1 MCGIFCYVGCTLK
14 PIDLQEN
21 FSRIENRGPDY
32 SVLQSIHNVHLGFHR
47 LSINDLSESG
57 HQPFI
62 HDEIYLICN
71 GEIYNHKNL
80 QQKYNM
86 KTKSDSDCEVIL
98 YMYQKFGFDETCRQ
112 LDGVFSLIIYNSK
125 SNKLFVGRD
134 PYGVRPLFIGCNA
147 HEELF
152 LSSEMKSIHDKTI
165 YTKQFKPGHSLEI
178 DLTNGNKIFRNYYD
192 FTYKIDRLRET
203 DFILAGIKNKLIS
216 AVKKRLLSDR
226 PIGALLSGG
235 LDSSLIAGIISR
247 IYKDNNI
254 KTEFNT
260 FGIGIKGAT
269 DLEYSQRVADY
280 IGSKH
285 HQIVCTE
292 EDFLNAIPEVIYSIE
307 SYDITTVRASVGN
320 YLVGKYIKENTDI
333 TVVFNGDGSDEQSG
347 YYYLRNAPNEDDFQ
361 QECMKLLREIHYFD
375 VLRSD
380 RSVSSQWSLEAR
392 TPFLDKEFVKFYMTI
407 DPKLKMYSE
416 NKIEKFLLRKAF
428 ESTKIIP
435 EEVLWRPKE
444 AFSDGCS
451 SENRSWHKIIQEHVD
466 KLITDEEFYLNKDFF
481 TFNPPKTKESYW
493 YRKLF
498 EEYYPHKSNVI
509 PHFWLPNWSS
519 EIDPS
524 ARELKSSLNKFEN
537 GL

>member
-1 MCGIFCYVGCTLK
+1 MCGIFCYVGDSIK
-14 PIDLQEN
+14 PIYLQEN
-21 FSRIENRGPDY
+21 FSKIENRGPDY
-32 SVLQSIHNVHLGFHR
+32 SVLQSIHNVQLGFHR

-80 QQKYNM
+80 QQKYNIQ
-86 KTKSDSDCEVIL
+86 TKSESDCEVIL

-147 HEELF
+147 YDELF

-292 EDFLNAIPEVIYSIE
+292 EDFLNAIPKVIYSIE

-347 YYYLRNAPNEDDFQ
+347 YYYLRNAPNEGDFQ

-416 NKIEKFLLRKAF
+416 NKIEKYLLRKAF
-428 ESTKIIP
+428 ESTNIIP
-435 EEVLWRPKE
+435 KEVLWRPKE

-451 SENRSWHKIIQEHVD
+451 SEKRSWHKIIQEHVNE
-466 KLITDEEFYLNKDFF
+466 LITDEEFYLNKDFF

-498 EEYYPHKSNVI
+498 AGYYPHKSNVI

>member
-1 MCGIFCYVGCTLK
+1 MCGIFCYVGSSLK

-21 FSRIENRGPDY
+21 FSRIEDRGPDY
-32 SVLQSIHNVHLGFHR
+32 SILQSVDDVVLGFHR
-47 LSINDLSESG
+47 LAINDLSESG

-62 HDEIYLICN
+62 YDEIYLICN
-71 GEIYNHKNL
+71 GEIYNHKTL
-80 QQKYNM
+80 QEKYNIQ
-86 KTKSDSDCEVIL
+86 TKSDSDCEVVL
-98 YMYQKFGFDETCRQ
+98 HMYKMFGFEETCKQ

-125 SNKLFVGRD
+125 TKKLFVGRD
-134 PYGVRPLFIGCNA
+134 PYGVRPLFIGYNEF
-147 HEELF
+147 EELF
-152 LSSEMKSIHDKTI
+152 LSSEMKCIYDETI
-165 YTKQFKPGHSLEI
+165 YCKQFKPGYALEI

-192 FTYKIDRLRET
+192 FIYKIDRIRDY

-247 IYKDNNI
+247 IYKENNI
-254 KTEFNT
+254 KSKLTT
-260 FGIGIKGAT
+260 FGIGIQGAT
-269 DLEYSQRVADY
+269 DLEYSQKVADF
-280 IGSKH
+280 IDSQH

-292 EDFLNAIPEVIYSIE
+292 EDFLNAIPDVIYSIE
-307 SYDITTVRASVGN
+307 SYDTTTVRASVGN
-320 YLVGKYIKENTDI
+320 YLVGNYIKKNTDI

-347 YYYLRNAPNEDDFQ
+347 YYYLRNAPNEDDFHG
-361 QECMKLLREIHYFD
+361 ECMKLLREIHYFD

-407 DPKLKMYSE
+407 DPKLKMYSDDR
-416 NKIEKFLLRKAF
+416 IEKYLLRKAF
-428 ESTKIIP
+428 EDTNIIP
-435 EEVLWRPKE
+435 NDVLWRPKE

-451 SENRSWHKIIQEHVD
+451 SEKRSWHKIIQEYVD
-466 KLITDEEFYLNKDFF
+466 TIITDEEFILNKDKYYH
-481 TFNPPKTKESYW
+481 NPPQTKESYW

-498 EEYYPHKSNVI
+498 EEFYPNKSNVI

-519 EIDPS
+519 EVDPS
-524 ARELKSSLNKFEN
+524 ARELKRK
-537 GL
+537 

>member
-1 MCGIFCYVGCTLK
+1 MCGIFCYVGDSIK
-14 PIDLQEN
+14 PIYLQEN
-21 FSRIENRGPDY
+21 FSKIENRGPDY
-32 SVLQSIHNVHLGFHR
+32 SVLQSIHNVQLGFHR

-80 QQKYNM
+80 QQKYNIQ
-86 KTKSDSDCEVIL
+86 TKSDSDCEVIL

-147 HEELF
+147 YDELF

-292 EDFLNAIPEVIYSIE
+292 ENFLNAIPEVIYSIE

-416 NKIEKFLLRKAF
+416 NKIEKYLLRKAF
-428 ESTKIIP
+428 ESTNIIP
-435 EEVLWRPKE
+435 KEVLWRPKE

-451 SENRSWHKIIQEHVD
+451 SENRSWHKIIQEHVEE
-466 KLITDEEFYLNKDFF
+466 LITDEEFYLNKDFF

-498 EEYYPHKSNVI
+498 EGYYPHKSNVI